1 MHDFDVWRSRP
12 MDVHTW
18 SDYPEINAAVDQV
31 FNSLTE
37 DQQNIIEGTSRN
49 KGKSSG
55 RKHLKVL
62 LLDLYVAWRTD
73 PDLCLGV
80 SRGNGSYSV
89 NSRYN
94 GLHISSR
101 IRIFIDVLADAKFL
115 DTAGGSFHRDGT
127 GGRNRTSRIKATPK
141 LLDVFCQLSFEPYEF
156 DLHHKQECIIRTAD
170 KTNED
175 YKSVKRQEEYED
187 TAETHRMRA
196 HLEEYNAFLAETY
209 IDLPQLVDP
218 FITRKKKDGS
228 LQHIPVGQNSKFVRR
243 IFSRSSWCLN
253 GRFYGGWWQQIDKGL
268 RKDIVINNVP
278 TVEVDYKGLHVALLS
293 AKRGIGPKPGDRYAL
308 KQHLLPKFTAEE
320 QRNILKLLVLTA
332 INAKDEKS
340 AYKAFRQDQP
350 NRSREKRLKDN
361 ELSQLLS
368 AFIDENPHLS
378 GDLCSDKGIE
388 LMFLDSQITEGILT
402 RFMNARKPVL
412 PVHDSYIV
420 ETFDVDLLNTVM
432 AKVSRELTGFDL
444 SLEQSTLGYNDVL
457 RMSKYD
463 RDRYLDTYSEVL
475 SIKDKTPQYE
485 ERLLR
490 FMKYRS
496 ENYNNTYWIGP

>member
-1 MHDFDVWRSRP
+1 MEDFDVWRSRP

-37 DQQNIIEGTSRN
+37 DQQNIIEGNSRN

-89 NSRYN
+89 KSRYN
-94 GLHISSR
+94 GLYISSR
-101 IRIFIDVLADAKFL
+101 IRNVIDVLIETGFL
-115 DTAGGSFHRDGT
+115 DGVGGSFHRGDSI
-127 GGRNRTSRIKATPK
+127 GRNRTSRIKATPK
-141 LLDVFCQLSFEPYEF
+141 LLDVFSQLSFEPYEL

-170 KTNED
+170 KKNED
-175 YKSVKRQEEYED
+175 YKSIKKREEYED
-187 TAETHRMRA
+187 TPETHRMRA

-228 LQHIPVGQNSKFVRR
+228 LQHIPVGQTNKFVRR
-243 IFSRSSWCLN
+243 IFSRSSWSLN
-253 GRFYGGWWQQIDKGL
+253 GRFYGGWWQQVDKHL
-268 RKDIVINNVP
+268 RKDIAINNLP

-308 KQHLLPKFTAEE
+308 KHHLLPSFTSKE
-320 QRNILKLLVLTA
+320 QRAILKSLVLTA

-340 AYKAFRQDQP
+340 AYRAFRDDQP
-350 NRSREKRLKDN
+350 AGTLEKKLKDA
-361 ELSQLLS
+361 ELSLLLS
-368 AFIDENPHLS
+368 AFIEENPHLS
-378 GDLCSDKGIE
+378 SDLCSDKGIE
-388 LMFLDSQITEGILT
+388 LMFLDSQITEGVLT
-402 RFMNARKPVL
+402 RFMNAEKAVL

-420 ETFDVDLLNTVM
+420 ETFDVDLLNSVM
-432 AKVSRELTGFDL
+432 AVVSMELTGYDL
-444 SLEQSTLGYNDVL
+444 SAEQSTLGYSDVI
-457 RMSKYD
+457 RMSKSD

-475 SIKDKTPQYE
+475 AIKDRTPQYE
-485 ERLLR
+485 QRLLR

-496 ENYNNTYWIGP
+496 HNYSITYWMRY

>member
-1 MHDFDVWRSRP
+1 MADFDVWRSRP
-12 MDVHTW
+12 LDVHTW
-18 SDYPEINAAVDQV
+18 SDYPEINAVVDQI
-31 FNSLTE
+31 FNALTE
-37 DQQNIIEGTSRN
+37 DQQTIIEGNSRN

-89 NSRYN
+89 SSRYN

-101 IRIFIDVLADAKFL
+101 IRNVIDVLVEAGFL
-115 DTAGGSFHRDGT
+115 DSAGGSYHRG
-127 GGRNRTSRIKATPK
+127 GHQGRNRTSRIKATTK
-141 LLDVFCQLSFEPYEF
+141 LVEVFSHLSFEPYEF

-175 YKSVKRQEEYED
+175 YKSIKRREEYED
-187 TAETHRMRA
+187 TPETHRMRA

-218 FITRKKKDGS
+218 FITRKQKDGK
-228 LQHIPVGQNSKFVRR
+228 LQHIPVGQSNKFVRR
-243 IFSRSSWCLN
+243 IFSRSSWSLN
-253 GRFYGGWWQQIDKGL
+253 GRFYGGWWQQVNKEL
-268 RKDIVINNVP
+268 RKDIAINNLP

-308 KQHLLPKFTAEE
+308 KHHLLPNFTAEE
-320 QRNILKLLVLTA
+320 QRAILKSLVLTA
-332 INAKDEKS
+332 INAKDDKS
-340 AYKAFRQDQP
+340 AYRAFRDDQP
-350 NRSREKRLKDN
+350 TGSQKKKLKDA
-361 ELSQLLS
+361 ELSLLLS

-378 GDLCSDKGIE
+378 SDLCSDKGIE
-388 LMFLDSQITEGILT
+388 LMFLDSQITEGVIT
-402 RFMNARKPVL
+402 RFMNAKKPVL
-412 PVHDSYIV
+412 SVHDSYIV
-420 ETFDVDLLNTVM
+420 ETFDVDLLNSVM
-432 AKVSRELTGFDL
+432 AEVSKKLTGYDL
-444 SLEQSTLGYNDVL
+444 LAEQSTLGYSDVI
-457 RMSKYD
+457 RMSKSD
-463 RDRYLDTYSEVL
+463 RDRYLGTYSEVL
-475 SIKDKTPQYE
+475 AIKDRTPQYD

-496 ENYNNTYWIGP
+496 QNYNDTYWMGS

>member
-89 NSRYN
+89 KSRYN

-101 IRIFIDVLADAKFL
+101 IRNVIDVLIETGFL
-115 DTAGGSFHRDGT
+115 DGVGGSFHRGDSV
-127 GGRNRTSRIKATPK
+127 GRNRTSRIKATPK
-141 LLDVFCQLSFEPYEF
+141 LLDVFSQLSFEPYEL

-170 KTNED
+170 KKNED
-175 YKSVKRQEEYED
+175 YKSIKKREEYED
-187 TAETHRMRA
+187 TPETHRMRA

-209 IDLPQLVDP
+209 IDLPQLVGP

-228 LQHIPVGQNSKFVRR
+228 LQHIPVGQNNKFVRR

-253 GRFYGGWWQQIDKGL
+253 GRFYGGWWQQVDKDL

-293 AKRGIGPKPGDRYAL
+293 AKRGIGPKPGDRYSL
-308 KQHLLPKFTAEE
+308 KQHLLPSFTSKE
-320 QRNILKLLVLTA
+320 QRAILKSLVLTA

-340 AYKAFRQDQP
+340 AYRAFRDDQP
-350 NRSREKRLKDN
+350 TGSQKKKLKDA
-361 ELSQLLS
+361 ELSLLLS
-368 AFIDENPHLS
+368 AFIEENPHLS
-378 GDLCSDKGIE
+378 SDLCSDKGIA
-388 LMFLDSQITEGILT
+388 LMFLDSQITAGILT
-402 RFMNARKPVL
+402 TFMNARKPVL

-432 AKVSRELTGFDL
+432 AKVSTELTGFDL
-444 SLEQSTLGYNDVL
+444 SSEQSTLGYNDVL

-490 FMKYRS
+490 FMRCRT
-496 ENYNNTYWIGP
+496 ENYNDTYWIGP